1 MKNTEVTKECL
12 LAHGGTRNEKGWLP
26 KEFAL

>member
-26 KEFAL
+26 KEFVL